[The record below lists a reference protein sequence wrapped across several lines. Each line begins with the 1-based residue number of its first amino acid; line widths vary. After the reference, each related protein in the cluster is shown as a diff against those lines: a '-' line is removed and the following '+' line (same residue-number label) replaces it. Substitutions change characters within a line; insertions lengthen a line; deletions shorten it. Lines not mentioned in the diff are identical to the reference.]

1 VNLLPWRAHPAARTE
16 LSDAAF
22 WYERQE
28 PGLGD
33 RLVVQVAV
41 AIDFV
46 RAWPDASPLW
56 RGRQRVPAVRRKSV
70 KGFPYGVVY
79 LVRDGE
85 VIVIAYAHDKR
96 RPGYW
101 RSRLGGV

>member
-1 VNLLPWRAHPAARTE
+1 MTLLPWRAHPAARVE

-22 WYERQE
+22 WYDGQE
-28 PGLGD
+28 SGLGD

-41 AIDFV
+41 AIDLV
-46 RAWPDASPLW
+46 RAWPDTSPLW

-70 KGFPYGVVY
+70 KGFPYGIVY
-79 LVRDGE
+79 LVRDDE

-96 RPGYW
+96 RPDYW
-101 RSRLGGV
+101 RNRLGGV